1 MSKKPNYAAQ
11 FDEQADD
18 ESDDFKRV
26 FGGVKVPK
34 GLQPGSTEL
43 TALEWVHK
51 SPTSLTIDTELTQ
64 DEWFLLIESIETIQK
79 RYQWYLGDC
88 MVYGVRREYGA
99 TDDQIQRIMD
109 ITGKGKSTLN
119 EYYKTALLFEIHERS
134 YNLEFEQHRILAVTF
149 SEDTPEQKETRLAWL
164 KIAEEQKLS
173 GRKLMAEIAKAQ
185 LPASADDPE
194 LPDGVTLERVDL
206 TPLPDEMEEEATD
219 LPRQDLPLDDDENW
233 KAIARIQDVVKR
245 RTYNNLTPVQ
255 RTHLQRQIDIARQAL
270 SLLEVELRRKPPAS
284 GTAG

>member
-11 FDEQADD
+11 FDEQTDD
-18 ESDDFKRV
+18 ESEDFKRV

-185 LPASADDPE
+185 LPALADGNYPGI
-194 LPDGVTLERVDL
+194 PDSSTSDV
-206 TPLPDEMEEEATD
+206 TPLPGEVDEEEAID
-219 LPRQDLPLDDDENW
+219 LPDESIDLTAPVYQKRSAHFTKLARENRYAEIDMVEINEHERW
-233 KAIARIQDVVKR
+233 IKLLRKTVAAAKVEADKQARMVK
-245 RTYNNLTPVQ
+245 
-255 RTHLQRQIDIARQAL
+255 
-270 SLLEVELRRKPPAS
+270 K
-284 GTAG
+284 